1 MRYAIVDESTKVVLN
16 ICVWDGVSTYTP
28 PAGTALINVD
38 GILCGSGWIQ
48 QPDGS
53 FLPPPEQ

>member
-16 ICVWDGVSTYTP
+16 ICVWDGVSPYTP

-38 GILCGSGWIQ
+38 GILCGPGWIQ

-53 FLPPPEQ
+53 FVPPPEA